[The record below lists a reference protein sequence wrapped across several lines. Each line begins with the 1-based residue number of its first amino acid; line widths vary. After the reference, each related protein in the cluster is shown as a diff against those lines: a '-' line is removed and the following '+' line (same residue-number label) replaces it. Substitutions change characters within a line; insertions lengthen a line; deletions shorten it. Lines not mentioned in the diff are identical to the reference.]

1 VSTGKAS
8 EGFVPYFALEL
19 TRAVTLLAVGLV
31 IAFTPGHTATFG
43 LYAFGIFAIV
53 SAVVLASVVW
63 GAGHPAQARGLHL
76 WQALVSLVVG
86 ALTLALNQAGIV
98 LLLWA
103 IVLWALLTG
112 FAEAFAGW
120 RMPRGSD
127 VRKDWLVQ
135 GSMTVVLALV
145 VLVQPADSV
154 AVIGFVGAWAI
165 VQGVYATIAGLS
177 SRWST
182 TEAPKEGR

>member
-1 VSTGKAS
+1 
-8 EGFVPYFALEL
+8 
-19 TRAVTLLAVGLV
+19 
-31 IAFTPGHTATFG
+31 
-43 LYAFGIFAIV
+43 
-53 SAVVLASVVW
+53 
-63 GAGHPAQARGLHL
+63 
-76 WQALVSLVVG
+76 
-86 ALTLALNQAGIV
+86 
-98 LLLWA
+98 LWA